1 MNIKGDNIRK
11 FIHRKA
17 NLKDELEILKWV
29 QSEEYDAQ
37 LEKIVSDELEEAYSV
52 DELESEDLSH
62 ISKKIIANDKP
73 AKHSLFTRT
82 RVFYKYAATILLL
95 CLIGITVKEYV
106 FEEETP
112 SEIASGQIEKTNVKG
127 RKSTIHLSDGST
139 IYLNAESSISYPQKF
154 SDTLRVVDLKGE
166 AFFEVS
172 HDDKKPFI
180 VRTGEVDVSVLG
192 TSFNVRAFEEMNKT
206 VVSLSTG
213 KVELESHSANTD
225 FNESVVLFPGQSI
238 NYDNESH
245 SFSQVSSY
253 DPVLEFGWKDG
264 ILAFE
269 NASVEE
275 VVETLE
281 RWYNV
286 DIQLQN
292 YAGTDWQYKARHDNE
307 SLELVLKS
315 IAYNESIDFEIEGKK
330 VTIRFR

>member
-1 MNIKGDNIRK
+1 MKIKGDTIRK

-29 QSEEYDAQ
+29 QSEDYDAQ

-62 ISKKIIANDKP
+62 ISKKIIASDKP
-73 AKHSLFTRT
+73 VKNSPFTRT
-82 RVFYKYAATILLL
+82 RVFYKYAATILLF
-95 CLIGITVKEYV
+95 CLIGIIVKEYA
-106 FEEETP
+106 FEVELSEET
-112 SEIASGQIEKTNVKG
+112 SSNQIEKTNVKG

-139 IYLNAESSISYPQKF
+139 IYLNAESSITYPQKF
-154 SDTLRVVDLKGE
+154 SDSLRIVELKGE

-172 HDDKKPFI
+172 HDKIKPFI
-180 VRTGEVDVSVLG
+180 VRTGSIDVRVLG
-192 TSFNVRAFEEMNKT
+192 TSFNVQAFEEMDNT
-206 VVSLSTG
+206 VVSLSSG
-213 KVELESHSANTD
+213 KVELEGHRGNPNTND
-225 FNESVVLFPGQSI
+225 SVVLLPGQSI
-238 NYDNESH
+238 NYNNKNNAFGE
-245 SFSQVSSY
+245 VSTF

-264 ILAFE
+264 ILAFD
-269 NASVEE
+269 NASVSE

-292 YAGTDWQYKARHDNE
+292 YHGTDWQYKARHDNE

-315 IAYNESIDFEIEGKK
+315 IAYNESIDFDIEGKK

>member
-1 MNIKGDNIRK
+1 MKIKGDNIRK

-29 QSEEYDAQ
+29 QSEDYDAQ

-62 ISKKIIANDKP
+62 ISKKIIASDKP
-73 AKHSLFTRT
+73 VKHSPFTRT
-82 RVFYKYAATILLL
+82 RVFYKYAATILLF
-95 CLIGITVKEYV
+95 CLIGIIVKEYA
-106 FEEETP
+106 FEVELSEET
-112 SEIASGQIEKTNVKG
+112 SSNQIEKTNVKG

-139 IYLNAESSISYPQKF
+139 IYLNAESSITYPQRF
-154 SDTLRVVDLKGE
+154 SDSLRIVELKGE

-172 HDDKKPFI
+172 HDKSKPFI
-180 VRTGEVDVSVLG
+180 VRTGSINVRVLG
-192 TSFNVRAFEEMNKT
+192 TSFNVRAFEEMDNT
-206 VVSLSTG
+206 VVSLSSG
-213 KVELESHSANTD
+213 KVELEGHRGNPDT
-225 FNESVVLFPGQSI
+225 NESVFLLPGQSI
-238 NYDNESH
+238 NYNNKNNAFGE
-245 SFSQVSSY
+245 VSTF

-264 ILAFE
+264 ILAFD
-269 NASVEE
+269 NASVSE

-292 YAGTDWQYKARHDNE
+292 YPGTDWQYKARHDNE

-315 IAYNESIDFEIEGKK
+315 IAYNESIDFDIEGKK